1 MINMPEIRK
10 AFKSGTSVVIALP
23 ELQAG
28 EYYTVEK
35 TSTGYVLTKVK
46 VK

>member
-23 ELQAG
+23 KLEAG
-28 EYYTVEK
+28 DYYAVEN
-35 TSTGYVLTKVK
+35 TSTGYVLRKVK